1 MTKNQTQ
8 LALMIQIAADA
19 HANQYDKGGHPYFLH
34 PLAVMKIL
42 DTEDEELNCIAVGHD
57 LVEDTHITAAHLIVA
72 GFSARVVNAI
82 VALTKIE
89 GETYE
94 QYQEKVLANY
104 DAVRVK
110 LADLTHNSDFRRLK
124 GVEQKD
130 LDRLAKYAKFYTIL
144 KAKAAEYAAGG
155 ALLKKLLP

>member
-57 LVEDTHITAAHLIVA
+57 LIEDTLITAEILRGY
-72 GFSARVVNAI
+72 GFSKRIVNGI
-82 VALTKIE
+82 LSLTKIE

-94 QYQEKVLANY
+94 EYQEKVLANY

>member
-1 MTKNQTQ
+1 MTKNQTK
-8 LALMIQIAADA
+8 LACMIQIAADA
-19 HANQYDKGGHPYFLH
+19 HANQYDKGGYPYILH

-42 DTEDEELNCIAVGHD
+42 DSEDEELNCVATGHD
-57 LVEDTHITAAHLIVA
+57 LIEDTHITAAHLIAA

-104 DAVRVK
+104 DAVRVRI
-110 LADLTHNSDFRRLK
+110 ADLTHNSDFRRLK
-124 GVEQKD
+124 GVTDKD
-130 LDRLAKYAKFYTIL
+130 MERLNKYAKFYTIL
-144 KAKAAEYAAGG
+144 KSKKAEYEAA
-155 ALLKKLLP
+155 KLLLASLHS

>member
-42 DTEDEELNCIAVGHD
+42 DTDDEELNCVAVGHD
-57 LVEDTHITAAHLIVA
+57 LIEDTHITAEILREY

-82 VALTKIE
+82 VALTKVE
-89 GETYE
+89 GESYDD
-94 QYQEKVLANY
+94 YQGRVLANY
-104 DAVRVK
+104 DAVCVK
-110 LADLTHNSDFRRLK
+110 IADLTHNSDFRRLK
-124 GVEQKD
+124 GVTEKD
-130 LDRLAKYAKFYTIL
+130 LARLTKYAKFYTML
-144 KAKAAEYAAGG
+144 KAEKAEHE
-155 ALLKKLLP
+155 ALRS

>member
-42 DTEDEELNCIAVGHD
+42 DTDDEELNCVAVGHD
-57 LVEDTHITAAHLIVA
+57 LIEDTHITAEILREY
-72 GFSARVVNAI
+72 GFSKRIVNGI
-82 VALTKIE
+82 LSMTKRSDE
-89 GETYE
+89 AYE
-94 QYQEKVLANY
+94 FYQSRIMANY
-104 DAVRVK
+104 DAVCVK

-124 GVEQKD
+124 GVTEKD
-130 LDRLAKYAKFYTIL
+130 LARLTKYAKFYTIL
-144 KAKAAEYAAGG
+144 KAKKAEYE
-155 ALLKKLLP
+155 ALRS